1 MRGILSHLDNSYV
14 FTLPDW
20 RSCARRGAGMVLVS
34 RPLRISPRL
43 LCTAS
48 LAFTLSGCFHAPE
61 PVIAGQPAAPPSP
74 SDPWRAPRGVVPPEP
89 RPESSGVRT
98 VFPSDVAP
106 RADALV
112 LGDVVDVAL
121 RNNPQTQLS
130 WAQARAG
137 AAQYGSAWSAYLPTV
152 DASSNASFSRT
163 TVGQT
168 LGGTG
173 TRRSITPT
181 VSLSYLLLD
190 FGGRSGTVDAARDAA
205 VALDLTHN
213 ATLQNVA
220 LQVQGAYFTL
230 QAQRGLVAAAR
241 LNLAQADTTLNS
253 ARQRNKAGVATIAD
267 VLQAEVV
274 QAQATLDLE
283 TAEGALQTARG
294 SLAVAMGLPA
304 NTRFDLAPATDT
316 IPVAVAAANVDSL
329 IDLALENRPDLA
341 AARVQ
346 ILQSQ
351 AEVRVARAA
360 ELPSLNLGSSL
371 AHPISS
377 SPNASGT
384 TFTVNLGIAIPIFN
398 LARPYNVMAA
408 QAQVD
413 AFSAR
418 ANLLRTQVA
427 QQVFTSYYALQTATQ
442 RARTSDAL
450 LSSALRNEAAAQ
462 ARYRAGVGTILDLV
476 TATAAL
482 GSARAQQTQSRWVW
496 ANALAQLSHDVGVLG
511 PRGEPLIPLAPD
523 STGIR
528 R

>member
-1 MRGILSHLDNSYV
+1 VLS
-14 FTLPDW
+14 
-20 RSCARRGAGMVLVS
+20 
-34 RPLRISPRL
+34 
-43 LCTAS
+43 
-48 LAFTLSGCFHAPE
+48 LSACLHAPQ
-61 PVIAGQPAAPPSP
+61 PRIGGQPAAPASP
-74 SDPWRAPRGVVPPEP
+74 ADPWRAPRGTVPPEP
-89 RPESSGVRT
+89 RPDPASARAAL
-98 VFPSDVAP
+98 PPDLAP
-106 RADALV
+106 RADSLM
-112 LGDVVDVAL
+112 LGEVVDIAL

-137 AAQYGSAWSAYLPTV
+137 AATYGAAAAAYVPIVDGSANAAY
-152 DASSNASFSRT
+152 SQT

-173 TRRSITPT
+173 RRSSVTPAL
-181 VSLSYLLLD
+181 SLSYLLFD
-190 FGGRSGTVDAARDAA
+190 FGGRSGSVAAARAAA

-213 ATLQNVA
+213 ATLLNVA
-220 LQVQGAYFTL
+220 LDAQNAYFTF
-230 QAQRGLVAAAR
+230 QAWRGLVAAAR

-283 TAEGALQTARG
+283 TALGTYQTARG
-294 SLAVAMGLPA
+294 ALAVAMGLPA
-304 NTRFDLAPATDT
+304 NARFDVAPASDT
-316 IPVAVAAANVDSL
+316 IPVALAAADVDSL
-329 IDLALENRPDLA
+329 INRALENRPDLA

-351 AEVRVARAA
+351 AQVRVARST
-360 ELPSLNLGSSL
+360 EFPSVNLSSSL
-371 AHPISS
+371 SHPISS

-384 TFTVNLGIAIPIFN
+384 TFSVNLGIAIPIFS

-408 QAQVD
+408 EAQVD
-413 AFSAR
+413 ASNAR

-427 QQVFTSYYALQTATQ
+427 QEVFTSYYALQTATQ
-442 RARTSDAL
+442 RARTTDVL
-450 LSSALRNEAAAQ
+450 LASATRNETAAR

-482 GSARAQQTQSRWVW
+482 GNARAQRAQSRWVW

-511 PRGEPLIPLAPD
+511 PHGESLIPLAAD
-523 STGIR
+523 STRIR

>member
-1 MRGILSHLDNSYV
+1 M
-14 FTLPDW
+14 
-20 RSCARRGAGMVLVS
+20 ARRP
-34 RPLRISPRL
+34 RPLRFAPFHCVAVALTISLSACLFAPQPR
-43 LCTAS
+43 
-48 LAFTLSGCFHAPE
+48 
-61 PVIAGQPAAPPSP
+61 INGQPAAPPSP
-74 SDPWRAPRGVVPPEP
+74 ADPWRAPRGTVPPEP
-89 RPESSGVRT
+89 RPDPAGARAEL
-98 VFPSDVAP
+98 PPDIVA
-106 RADALV
+106 RADSLV
-112 LGDVVDVAL
+112 LGDVVDIAL

-137 AAQYGSAWSAYLPTV
+137 AAAYGAASSAYVPIVDGSANAAY
-152 DASSNASFSRT
+152 SQT

-173 TRRSITPT
+173 RRSSVTPAL
-181 VSLSYLLLD
+181 SLSYLLFD
-190 FGGRSGTVDAARDAA
+190 FGGRGGSVTAARAAA

-220 LQVQGAYFTL
+220 LEAQNAYFTF
-230 QAQRGLVAAAR
+230 QAWRQLVGAAR
-241 LNLAQADTTLNS
+241 LNLAQADTTLHS

-283 TAEGALQTARG
+283 TALGTYQTARG

-304 NTRFDLAPATDT
+304 NARFDVALARDT
-316 IPVAVAAANVDSL
+316 IPVALAAADVDTL
-329 IDLALENRPDLA
+329 INRALENRPDLA

-351 AEVRVARAA
+351 AQVRVARSA
-360 ELPSLNLGSSL
+360 EFPSVNLGSSL
-371 AHPISS
+371 SHPISS

-384 TFTVNLGIAIPIFN
+384 TFSVNLGIAIPIFN

-408 QAQVD
+408 EAQVD
-413 AFSAR
+413 ASSAR

-427 QQVFTSYYALQTATQ
+427 QEVFTSYYALQTATQ
-442 RARTSDAL
+442 RARTTDVL
-450 LSSALRNEAAAQ
+450 LASATSNEAAAR

-476 TATAAL
+476 TATAGL
-482 GSARAQQTQSRWVW
+482 GNARAQQAQARWVW

-511 PRGEPLIPLAPD
+511 PRGESLIPLAPD
-523 STGIR
+523 STRIR